1 MTSFKNT
8 LDYISVAPA
17 RERSHSCSTF
27 ASPPRWSRSR
37 SRDTPRDEHNNTT
50 AKSEARNSSFL
61 FHFPP
66 SFPPTVGRQ
75 RPPAPRSLSPLWMA
89 TAPNMEMIASS
100 LRSCSLNGG
109 GRRPGRRHRHGHA
122 RGAEG
127 SNDSEGVTV
136 ELNSDVALPYH
147 WQQCLD
153 IRVRTRPHLYIPSF
167 VPLHNIRIGGRTNI
181 RQGWDRWP
189 CAPVGVRAWAC
200 ALSQSFGHK

>member
-1 MTSFKNT
+1 LGIPHATNT
-8 LDYISVAPA
+8 TTPRPKAKQEIPLSL
-17 RERSHSCSTF
+17 STF
-27 ASPPRWSRSR
+27 LP
-37 SRDTPRDEHNNTT
+37 H
-50 AKSEARNSSFL
+50 
-61 FHFPP
+61 FHPP
-66 SFPPTVGRQ
+66 SSRQ

-89 TAPNMEMIASS
+89 TAPNIEMIASS

-167 VPLHNIRIGGRTNI
+167 VPLHNIRIGGIDGRAP
-181 RQGWDRWP
+181 P
-189 CAPVGVRAWAC
+189 CACVHGRVRSPNH
-200 ALSQSFGHK
+200 LDINDKRLTR